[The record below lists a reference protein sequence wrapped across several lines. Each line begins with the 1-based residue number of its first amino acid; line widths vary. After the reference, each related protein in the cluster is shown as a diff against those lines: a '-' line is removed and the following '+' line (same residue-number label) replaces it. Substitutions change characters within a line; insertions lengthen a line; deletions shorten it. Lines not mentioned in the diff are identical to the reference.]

1 MVLICVKLAD
11 KITIKKIIFLYTDMP
26 VDSFLGAITYSFYF
40 AGAIFG
46 LLFAGLWLDEKLL
59 CQDEQI
65 EELSSR
71 LKDCEGKND
80 ELKK

>member
-26 VDSFLGAITYSFYF
+26 VDSFLGAFTYSFYF

-46 LLFAGLWLDEKLL
+46 LLFAGLWLDEKLM

-71 LKDCEGKND
+71 LEDCEEKND

>member
-1 MVLICVKLAD
+1 
-11 KITIKKIIFLYTDMP
+11 MP
-26 VDSFLGAITYSFYF
+26 FDSLFKAFTYSFYF
-40 AGAIFG
+40 SGAIFG

-71 LKDCEGKND
+71 LEDCEQKND

>member
-26 VDSFLGAITYSFYF
+26 DSFLGAFTYSFYF
-40 AGAIFG
+40 AGAIFA
-46 LLFAGLWLDEKLL
+46 LLFAGLWLDEKLM

>member
-1 MVLICVKLAD
+1 
-11 KITIKKIIFLYTDMP
+11 MP
-26 VDSFLGAITYSFYF
+26 GNSFLGAFTYSFYF

-46 LLFAGLWLDEKLL
+46 LLFAGLWIDEKFQ

-71 LKDCEGKND
+71 LEECEEKH
-80 ELKK
+80 ELKE

>member
-1 MVLICVKLAD
+1 
-11 KITIKKIIFLYTDMP
+11 MP
-26 VDSFLGAITYSFYF
+26 VDSFLGAFTYSFYF

-71 LKDCEGKND
+71 LEDCEQKND

>member
-1 MVLICVKLAD
+1 
-11 KITIKKIIFLYTDMP
+11 MP
-26 VDSFLGAITYSFYF
+26 GNSFLGAFTYSFYF

-46 LLFAGLWLDEKLL
+46 LLFAGLWIDETFW

-71 LKDCEGKND
+71 LQECEKNMN
-80 ELKK
+80 LVKIN